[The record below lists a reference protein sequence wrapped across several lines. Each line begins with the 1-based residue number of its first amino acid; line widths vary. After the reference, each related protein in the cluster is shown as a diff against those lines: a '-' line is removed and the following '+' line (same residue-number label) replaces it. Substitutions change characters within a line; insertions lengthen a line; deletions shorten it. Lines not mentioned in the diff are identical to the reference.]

1 MRYPK
6 EEIEKYRKDAGE
18 LENTLIDEFKDGTL
32 SRRELFQRGSLLGM
46 SLPFLGLLAG
56 GAETALAAPARAVGR
71 RAAGTLRFGG
81 VIPDGSLEPPLLQ
94 SLGALAISHIPGE
107 QLVFADKSSVLR
119 PRLATSWKPSKGAK
133 SWTFTIRQG
142 VKFHD
147 GTPLTVDD
155 VVATFNRLLTKD
167 SQALSSFRG
176 VLSAG
181 GVKKVNAKQV
191 RFDLDAP
198 NGFFPYL
205 TCQMTYQAIIL
216 PKSYQMPSD
225 LSKPGEWT
233 SKMNGTGPHMLKQN
247 RGAAGLS
254 FVANPSYW
262 GGRSS
267 IETIE
272 YQILEDQA
280 RVSALQSGQ
289 IDIAHQI
296 SYQGAQQLSAGSN
309 VIPLRTANHRYLNM
323 NVKKKPFNDPRV
335 RRAIALALNRPQIA
349 QGLWGKYAEVGND
362 SPMWPGYTF
371 TDRTVPQR
379 KQDIAQAKAL
389 LRAAGAENLNLTL
402 TCYRSFEMPDY
413 AQRVAQALKQVGINC
428 NVKVYTS
435 AQYFDG
441 VSFGAAGKLA
451 PWLATDFGIVDY
463 GGRPVPLTYLNAAL
477 RSGGVWNSARYANKR
492 FDRLINSFVAAASV
506 KDQRR
511 YARQIELMLLKD
523 TPVIYSYFYNF
534 IAAASSKV
542 RGYVPD
548 GMAVV
553 NLRGVTLSS

>member
-6 EEIEKYRKDAGE
+6 EEIENYRRNAGE
-18 LENTLIDEFKDGTL
+18 LENTLIDEYRDGTL
-32 SRRELFQRGSLLGM
+32 TRRELFQRGSMLGL

-56 GAETALAAPARAVGR
+56 GAETAFAAPARPAR
-71 RAAGTLRFGG
+71 RVAGTLRFGG

-107 QLVFADKSSVLR
+107 QLVFADKNAVLR

-147 GTPLTVDD
+147 GTPMTVDD
-155 VVATFNRLLTKD
+155 VVATFNRLLGKD

-176 VLSAG
+176 VLSPG
-181 GVKKVNAKQV
+181 GVKKVNSKQV
-191 RFDLDAP
+191 RFDLDVA

-205 TCQMTYQAIIL
+205 TGQMTYQAVIL
-216 PKSYQMPSD
+216 PKSYQMPAD
-225 LSKPGEWT
+225 LTKPGEWT

-254 FVANPSYW
+254 FVVNPSYW
-262 GGRSS
+262 GGKSA
-267 IETIE
+267 IDAIE

-280 RVSALQSGQ
+280 RVTALQSGQ
-289 IDIAHQI
+289 IDLAHQI
-296 SYQGAQQLSAGSN
+296 SYQGAQQISSGSN
-309 VIPLRTANHRYLNM
+309 VVIPQKTANHRYLNM
-323 NVKKKPFNDPRV
+323 NVKKKPFSDPRV
-335 RRAIALALNRPQIA
+335 RQAIALALNRPDIA
-349 QGLWGKYAEVGND
+349 QGLWGKYAQIGND
-362 SPMWPGYTF
+362 SPMWAGYPF
-371 TDRTVPQR
+371 TDRSVAQR
-379 KQDIAQAKAL
+379 KQDVAKAKAL
-389 LRAAGAENLNLTL
+389 LKAANAENLKLTL

-413 AQRVAQALKQVGINC
+413 AQRVAQALKQIGITC

-451 PWLATDFGIVDY
+451 PWLATDFGIIDY
-463 GGRPVPLTYLNAAL
+463 GGRPVPLTYLNSAL
-477 RSGGVWNSARYANKR
+477 RSGGVWNSARYANKK
-492 FDRLINSFVAAASV
+492 FDKLIDSFVAAASV
-506 KDQRR
+506 EDQKR
-511 YARQIELMLLKD
+511 YARQIELTLLKD
-523 TPVIYSYFYNF
+523 TPVIYAYFYNF
-534 IAAASSKV
+534 IAAASPKV
-542 RGYVPD
+542 HGYQPD

-553 NLRGVTLSS
+553 NLRGVTLS